1 MPWDRSLCLPCSD
14 PYRDLCA
21 WTGVC
26 VRACVCVFAHLDTQM
41 SLVLRLWLCSQHF
54 LVCVCRL

>member
-1 MPWDRSLCLPCSD
+1 MPWDRSLCLSCSD

-26 VRACVCVFAHLDTQM
+26 VRACAFAHIDTQM

-54 LVCVCRL
+54 LVCV